1 MKKYKIFKKII
12 GGHYEK
18 LSILDE
24 IPIGASFMRV
34 YTGFYDCNAV
44 IIKMCYKNES
54 SIAQILQN
62 DDNLYVVKLFNIYD
76 YCAIKY
82 FDTKDIIEEF
92 EKTTNNYII
101 IEKLQPLKLYLDYTY
116 KPIRLYPYILHEFN
130 LQYNT
135 EHIEII
141 RIYITKDLINTLIKC
156 TSIIQYLHSKKI
168 FHGDLKQ
175 ENMGTDE
182 NGNFKIFDF
191 GESKIYDFGESKINR
206 GESKINRGQ
215 YEQHPFQND
224 ILALGKL
231 LINILTNRNVFV
243 VGRHYRYDRDPLLER
258 HFTILFEKLVINNC
272 AITEFL
278 KRMLNINIKEYDDTI
293 LNLLLCYLKS
303 LVN

>member
-1 MKKYKIFKKII
+1 
-12 GGHYEK
+12 
-18 LSILDE
+18 
-24 IPIGASFMRV
+24 MRV
-34 YTGFYDCNAV
+34 YTGYFDCNAV

-54 SIAQILQN
+54 SITQILQN
-62 DDNLYVVKLFNIYD
+62 DDNLYVVKLYNIYD
-76 YCAIKY
+76 YSTIKC
-82 FDTKDIIEEF
+82 FDSKDIIEEVG
-92 EKTTNNYII
+92 TTNNYII

-141 RIYITKDLINTLIKC
+141 HIYITKDLLNTLIKC

-168 FHGDLKQ
+168 FYGDLKL
-175 ENMGTDE
+175 ENMGIDE

-191 GESKIYDFGESKINR
+191 GESRLIDSNIY
-206 GESKINRGQ
+206 RGQ

-243 VGRHYRYDRDPLLER
+243 VGRHYHYDRDPLLER